1 MSKSADKSLRGIQL
15 FVNLPPEEV
24 TALES
29 RCKWNTYPAGGQ
41 ILERDSDNRDV
52 YFVVSGSVRIVNFS
66 TSGREIALATVDEG
80 SFFGELSAVDGQ
92 RRSANVV
99 AVTDCAVASITPA
112 VFSRLL
118 VKHPTVAMHV
128 LQRMAGIIRV
138 ADDRIMDLSTLRAVQ
153 RVYVELLRL
162 TDRDVA
168 VPDLWVVRPML
179 SHSEIA
185 SRAST
190 TRETVARVLGQ
201 LAQAGIV
208 ERKSKALYV
217 RDKERLERLAELS
230 SPEGMVMPKVAGPQN
245 LNAVD

>member
-1 MSKSADKSLRGIQL
+1 MSTSADKTLRGIQL

-24 TALES
+24 AALET
-29 RCKWNTYPAGGQ
+29 RCKWSSYPAGGQ
-41 ILERDSDNRDV
+41 ILERDSDDRDI
-52 YFVVSGSVRIVNFS
+52 YFVVAGSVRIVNFS
-66 TSGREIALATVDEG
+66 TSGREIALATIEAG
-80 SFFGELSAVDGQ
+80 SYFGELSAIDGQ

-99 AVTDCAVASITPA
+99 AVTACSVATITPM

-153 RVYVELLRL
+153 RVYVELIRL
-162 TDRDVA
+162 TDRDIA
-168 VPDLWVVRPML
+168 VPELWVIRPML

-201 LAQAGIV
+201 LAHAGIV
-208 ERKSKALYV
+208 ERKSKALYI

-230 SPEGMVMPKVAGPQN
+230 SPEGMVTPRVTALPDMNVA
-245 LNAVD
+245 D

>member
-118 VKHPTVAMHV
+118 VKHPTVAMH
-128 LQRMAGIIRV
+128 
-138 ADDRIMDLSTLRAVQ
+138 
-153 RVYVELLRL
+153 
-162 TDRDVA
+162 
-168 VPDLWVVRPML
+168 
-179 SHSEIA
+179 
-185 SRAST
+185 
-190 TRETVARVLGQ
+190 
-201 LAQAGIV
+201 
-208 ERKSKALYV
+208 
-217 RDKERLERLAELS
+217 ERLH
-230 SPEGMVMPKVAGPQN
+230 V
-245 LNAVD
+245 VDGDEVVDTYEVDLRGW